1 MTRSLWKGPFCEI
14 QPTTNTTQKL
24 WSRRSMI
31 LPHFVGKTFYI
42 HNGKSFLACKIVEDM
57 IGAKLGEF
65 ASTRKKPVH
74 KKKVKN
80 AKKK

>member
-1 MTRSLWKGPFCEI
+1 MARSLWKGPFCEI
-14 QPTTNTTQKL
+14 TLNQKVEQKL
-24 WSRRSMI
+24 FSRRSMI
-31 LPHFVGKTFYI
+31 LPQFVGKTFYI
-42 HNGKSFLACKIVEDM
+42 HNGKSFIPCKISEEM

-80 AKKK
+80 AKKR